1 MTIESAESSKPK
13 RGTAG
18 GLVEGIFRLSAV
30 ICAALNKPI
39 KYFLS
44 VRDFTPD
51 GKPIEGRAER
61 TAAVALGT
69 EKTAGNPATDNSFIV
84 SIPADAKSG
93 PVGSIALD
101 QDEIQRRRNVVR
113 MLFNDYWNGTY
124 EKPAAFVERLDQ
136 AEDYLNERLAASGEI
151 WQLDAKTRVMLGL
164 PPTKSDANPPRP

>member
-1 MTIESAESSKPK
+1 MTIESAESSRHK
-13 RGTAG
+13 RGPAG
-18 GLVEGIFRLSAV
+18 DLAESIFRLSAV
-30 ICAALNKPI
+30 IGAALNKPI

-44 VRDFTPD
+44 LRDFTPD

-61 TAAVALGT
+61 TAVVAIGT
-69 EKTAGNPATDNSFIV
+69 EKIAGNPATDNSFIV
-84 SIPADAKSG
+84 SIPADANSG
-93 PVGSIALD
+93 PVASIALD

-124 EKPAAFVERLDQ
+124 EKPAAFAERLDQ

-164 PPTKSDANPPRP
+164 PPTKSGANPPRP